1 MSDKEMVLAI
11 KNGDEAAIARAM
23 QKYSRLLWSIAG
35 AVLIN
40 AASEQEIEECV
51 ADVFIYLWQ
60 NPDKY
65 SAEKGRLSAWL
76 SVIARTKAIDRYRKI
91 VAKKEVAME
100 NDMPAQ
106 GFDMLAELVKKDD
119 RKLLL
124 SCLEHLET
132 MDKEIIIRRYFY
144 DQKPKEIALAV
155 DMPVKQVDNRLYRSK
170 QKLCRLMNEKGAN

>member
-23 QKYSRLLWSIAG
+23 QKYSKLLWSIAG

-65 SAEKGRLSAWL
+65 DAGKGTLSSWL

-91 VAKKEVAME
+91 AAKREVAME
-100 NDMPAQ
+100 DDIPAQ
-106 GFDMLAELVKKDD
+106 GFDMLTELVKKDD
-119 RKLLL
+119 KKLLF
-124 SCLEHLET
+124 SCLGCLEET
-132 MDKEIIIRRYFY
+132 EREIIERRYFY
-144 DQKPKEIALAV
+144 GQKPKEIAVAV
-155 DMPVKQVDNRLYRSK
+155 NLSVKQVENRLYHAK
-170 QKLCRLMNEKGAN
+170 QKLCKLMNERGVD

>member
-1 MSDKEMVLAI
+1 MNDKEMVRAI

-65 SAEKGRLSAWL
+65 DAGKGKLSSWL

-91 VAKKEVAME
+91 AAKREVAME
-100 NDMPAQ
+100 DDIPAR
-106 GFDMLAELVKKDD
+106 GVDMLAELVKKDD
-119 RKLLL
+119 RKLLF
-124 SCLEHLET
+124 SCLGCLEET
-132 MDKEIIIRRYFY
+132 EREIIERRYFY
-144 DQKPKEIALAV
+144 GQKPKEIAVAV
-155 DMPVKQVDNRLYRSK
+155 NLSVKQVENRLYHAK
-170 QKLCRLMNEKGAN
+170 QKLCKLMNERGVD